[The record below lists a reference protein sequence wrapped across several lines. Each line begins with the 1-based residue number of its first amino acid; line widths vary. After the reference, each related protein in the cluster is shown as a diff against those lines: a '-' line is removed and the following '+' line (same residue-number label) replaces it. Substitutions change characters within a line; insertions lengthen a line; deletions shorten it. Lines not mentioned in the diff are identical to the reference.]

1 MVFSME
7 TMIEIREE
15 DLTHLRTA
23 GCSEWVINHCI
34 AVARKALEIAD
45 SLKIPVDIKLI
56 RDGALNHDIGRA
68 RTQTILHAVAGAE
81 IARDAGMDEKVVKI
95 IERHI
100 GAGIPAEET
109 AALGLP
115 FADYVPLSPEEVIVS
130 YADNL
135 LYGEKVMSFGE
146 SLGMLSKR
154 LGEGHPGIER
164 FMSMHAMVRSWME

>member
-1 MVFSME
+1 MK
-7 TMIEIREE
+7 TMIDIKDE
-15 DLTHLRTA
+15 DLGHLMSA
-23 GCSEWVINHCI
+23 GCSRWVIDHCL
-34 AVARKALEIAD
+34 AVARKALEIAN
-45 SLKIPVDIKLI
+45 SLKKSVDLEPIK
-56 RDGALNHDIGRA
+56 DGALNHDIGRA
-68 RTQTILHAVAGAE
+68 KTQTILHAVAGAQ

-115 FADYVPLSPEEVIVS
+115 FADYIPLTPEEVIVS

-135 LYGEKVMSFGE
+135 LNGDKVMGFEE
-146 SLGMLSKR
+146 SLGMMSKR

-164 FMSMHAMVRSWME
+164 FVSMHALVRSWME